1 MPTLYLIPTPLADDT
16 APQVL
21 PPTISEVVA
30 ATDAYFVENLRT
42 ARRFITELKTGRV
55 IDETTIHLLDKDTPQ
70 ADTRKQIQELMER
83 KRNAGVLS
91 EAGCPGVADP
101 GAVVVGMAHKLGW
114 KVVPLVGPS
123 SILLALMASGLN
135 GQSFVFHGYLP
146 IDRNDRARA
155 LRFME
160 KESQQRFQTQIF
172 METPYRNN
180 QLMGDIIAQCQPE
193 TRVCVACNITAPDAF
208 VQTKTIREWKSQL
221 PDLHKKPTVFLL
233 L

>member
-1 MPTLYLIPTPLADDT
+1 VLA
-16 APQVL
+16 
-21 PPTISEVVA
+21 PTIREVIA
-30 ATDAYFVENLRT
+30 TTDAYFVENLRT

-70 ADTRKQIQELMER
+70 ADTRKQMQELMER
-83 KRNAGVLS
+83 KRNAGVMS

-101 GAVVVGMAHKLGW
+101 GAVVVSIAHKLGW

-123 SILLALMASGLN
+123 SILLALMASGLS

-146 IDRNDRARA
+146 IDRNDRGRA

-160 KESQQRFQTQIF
+160 KEAQQRIQTQIF

-180 QLMGDIIAQCQPE
+180 QLLGDILTQCHPE
-193 TRVCVACNITAPDAF
+193 TRLCLACNITAADAF
-208 VQTKTIREWKSQL
+208 VQTKTVREWKSQL

>member
-1 MPTLYLIPTPLADDT
+1 MPTLYLIPTPLADGT

-21 PPTISEVVA
+21 PPTVSEVVA

-70 ADTRKQIQELMER
+70 ADTRRQMQELMER
-83 KRNAGVLS
+83 KRNAGVMS

-101 GAVVVGMAHKLGW
+101 GAVVVGIAHKLGW

-146 IDRNDRARA
+146 IDRNDRGRA

-160 KESQQRFQTQIF
+160 KEAQQRLQTQIF

-180 QLMGDIIAQCQPE
+180 PLMGDIIAHCQPE
-193 TRVCVACNITAPDAF
+193 TRVCVACNITAPDAM
-208 VQTKTIREWKSQL
+208 VQTKTVREWKSQL

>member
-1 MPTLYLIPTPLADDT
+1 MPTLYLIPTPLADGT

-83 KRNAGVLS
+83 KRNAGVMS

-146 IDRNDRARA
+146 IDRNDRGRA

-160 KESQQRFQTQIF
+160 KEAQQRFQTQIF

-180 QLMGDIIAQCQPE
+180 QLMGDIISQCEPE

-208 VQTKTIREWKSQL
+208 VQTKPIREWKSQL